1 MSETPRQKGRPKDP
15 LKTQAILQA
24 ARKLFLEQGLEVTTA
39 EIARVAGVAKATLY
53 ANFSDKEHLIEAVL
67 RQESDLTISDHDFA
81 QRHHLPLIE
90 VLTAFG
96 YRFVRFINQREL
108 TGWDRLIASA
118 AVRHPDLPGRFYAA
132 GPGRAQQ
139 MLEAII
145 AEAIEAGTLRACDPQ
160 EAADELAGLWLGMT
174 SLAIKLGAR
183 PPLSDDEIKDLLTDG
198 HTKPLKG
205 FKSKQGKNFDAVVA
219 FDGEYNTT
227 FVFPEAKKGKKFSG
241 RKK

>member
-118 AVRHPDLPGRFYAA
+118 AVRHPDGSDHRRGDRSRYFTSQRSAGGCRRTGRFMA
-132 GPGRAQQ
+132 GNDQPGDKTWRKTSAVRRRNQT
-139 MLEAII
+139 
-145 AEAIEAGTLRACDPQ
+145 AG
-160 EAADELAGLWLGMT
+160 
-174 SLAIKLGAR
+174 
-183 PPLSDDEIKDLLTDG
+183 
-198 HTKPLKG
+198 
-205 FKSKQGKNFDAVVA
+205 
-219 FDGEYNTT
+219 
-227 FVFPEAKKGKKFSG
+227 
-241 RKK
+241 

>member
-118 AVRHPDLPGRFYAA
+118 AVRHPDLPRPLLRP
-132 GPGRAQQ
+132 PGR
-139 MLEAII
+139 
-145 AEAIEAGTLRACDPQ
+145 
-160 EAADELAGLWLGMT
+160 
-174 SLAIKLGAR
+174 GAR
-183 PPLSDDEIKDLLTDG
+183 SRCWKRSSPRRS
-198 HTKPLKG
+198 KPVLYEP
-205 FKSKQGKNFDAVVA
+205 A
-219 FDGEYNTT
+219 FRRRLPTNWPVYGWE
-227 FVFPEAKKGKKFSG
+227 
-241 RKK
+241 

>member
-132 GPGRAQQ
+132 GPGR
-139 MLEAII
+139 
-145 AEAIEAGTLRACDPQ
+145 GTLRACDPQ

-183 PPLSDDEIKDLLTDG
+183 PPLSDDEIKQRVERALD
-198 HTKPLKG
+198 
-205 FKSKQGKNFDAVVA
+205 
-219 FDGEYNTT
+219 
-227 FVFPEAKKGKKFSG
+227 VFLRAYSLAPG
-241 RKK
+241 

>member
-1 MSETPRQKGRPKDP
+1 
-15 LKTQAILQA
+15 
-24 ARKLFLEQGLEVTTA
+24 FLEQGLEVTTA

-160 EAADELAGLWLGMT
+160 EAADELAGLWLG
-174 SLAIKLGAR
+174 
-183 PPLSDDEIKDLLTDG
+183 
-198 HTKPLKG
+198 
-205 FKSKQGKNFDAVVA
+205 
-219 FDGEYNTT
+219 
-227 FVFPEAKKGKKFSG
+227 
-241 RKK
+241 

>member
-108 TGWDRLIASA
+108 TGWDRLDRLGCRASPRSPRPLLRRRA
-118 AVRHPDLPGRFYAA
+118 GARAADAGSDHRRGDRSRYFTSLRSAGGCRRTGRFMAGNDQPGDKTWRKTSAVRRRNQTA
-132 GPGRAQQ
+132 G
-139 MLEAII
+139 
-145 AEAIEAGTLRACDPQ
+145 
-160 EAADELAGLWLGMT
+160 
-174 SLAIKLGAR
+174 
-183 PPLSDDEIKDLLTDG
+183 
-198 HTKPLKG
+198 
-205 FKSKQGKNFDAVVA
+205 
-219 FDGEYNTT
+219 
-227 FVFPEAKKGKKFSG
+227 
-241 RKK
+241 

>member
-139 MLEAII
+139 MRKRSSPRRSKPVLYEPAIRRRLPTNWPVYGW
-145 AEAIEAGTLRACDPQ
+145 E
-160 EAADELAGLWLGMT
+160 
-174 SLAIKLGAR
+174 
-183 PPLSDDEIKDLLTDG
+183 
-198 HTKPLKG
+198 
-205 FKSKQGKNFDAVVA
+205 
-219 FDGEYNTT
+219 
-227 FVFPEAKKGKKFSG
+227 
-241 RKK
+241 

>member
-24 ARKLFLEQGLEVTTA
+24 ARKLCLEQGLEVTTA

-118 AVRHPDLPGRFYAA
+118 AVRRPDLPGRVFAA

-183 PPLSDDEIKDLLTDG
+183 PPLSDDEIKQRVERALD
-198 HTKPLKG
+198 
-205 FKSKQGKNFDAVVA
+205 
-219 FDGEYNTT
+219 
-227 FVFPEAKKGKKFSG
+227 VFLRAYSLAPG
-241 RKK
+241 

>member
-53 ANFSDKEHLIEAVL
+53 A
-67 RQESDLTISDHDFA
+67 
-81 QRHHLPLIE
+81 HLPLIE

-145 AEAIEAGTLRACDPQ
+145 AEAIEAGTLRACVPQ

-183 PPLSDDEIKDLLTDG
+183 PPLSDDEIKQRVERALD
-198 HTKPLKG
+198 
-205 FKSKQGKNFDAVVA
+205 
-219 FDGEYNTT
+219 
-227 FVFPEAKKGKKFSG
+227 VFLRAYSLAPG
-241 RKK
+241 

>member
-1 MSETPRQKGRPKDP
+1 M
-15 LKTQAILQA
+15 
-24 ARKLFLEQGLEVTTA
+24 
-39 EIARVAGVAKATLY
+39 
-53 ANFSDKEHLIEAVL
+53 
-67 RQESDLTISDHDFA
+67 
-81 QRHHLPLIE
+81 
-90 VLTAFG
+90 LTAFG

-183 PPLSDDEIKDLLTDG
+183 PPLSDDEIKQRVERAWTSFCARIPRRRADPPSLFSAVAWRKADLLC
-198 HTKPLKG
+198 PIRARR
-205 FKSKQGKNFDAVVA
+205 KNNVLT
-219 FDGEYNTT
+219 G
-227 FVFPEAKKGKKFSG
+227 
-241 RKK
+241 

>member
-174 SLAIKLGAR
+174 SLALNLAQDLRCPTTKSNSGLSAPWTSFCARIPWRRADLSFPFSVLWPGAR
-183 PPLSDDEIKDLLTDG
+183 LIYCAQSAPGAKNNVLTG
-198 HTKPLKG
+198 
-205 FKSKQGKNFDAVVA
+205 
-219 FDGEYNTT
+219 
-227 FVFPEAKKGKKFSG
+227 
-241 RKK
+241 

>member
-145 AEAIEAGTLRACDPQ
+145 AEAIKAGTLRACDPQ

-183 PPLSDDEIKDLLTDG
+183 PPLSDDEIKQRVERALD
-198 HTKPLKG
+198 
-205 FKSKQGKNFDAVVA
+205 
-219 FDGEYNTT
+219 
-227 FVFPEAKKGKKFSG
+227 VFLRAYSLAPG
-241 RKK
+241 

>member
-118 AVRHPDLPGRFYAA
+118 AVRHPDLPAA
-132 GPGRAQQ
+132 FTPPGR
-139 MLEAII
+139 
-145 AEAIEAGTLRACDPQ
+145 
-160 EAADELAGLWLGMT
+160 
-174 SLAIKLGAR
+174 GAR
-183 PPLSDDEIKDLLTDG
+183 SRCWKRSSPRRS
-198 HTKPLKG
+198 KPVLYEPAIRRRLPTNWPVYG
-205 FKSKQGKNFDAVVA
+205 W
-219 FDGEYNTT
+219 E
-227 FVFPEAKKGKKFSG
+227 
-241 RKK
+241 

>member
-145 AEAIEAGTLRACDPQ
+145 AEAIDRSRYF
-160 EAADELAGLWLGMT
+160 T
-174 SLAIKLGAR
+174 SLRSAGGCRRTGRFMAGNDQPGDKTWR
-183 PPLSDDEIKDLLTDG
+183 KTS
-198 HTKPLKG
+198 
-205 FKSKQGKNFDAVVA
+205 AVRRRNQTA
-219 FDGEYNTT
+219 G
-227 FVFPEAKKGKKFSG
+227 
-241 RKK
+241 

>member
-118 AVRHPDLPGRFYAA
+118 AVRHPDLPGRFSAA

-145 AEAIEAGTLRACDPQ
+145 AEAIEAGTLRASDPQ

-183 PPLSDDEIKDLLTDG
+183 PPLSDDEIKQRVERALD
-198 HTKPLKG
+198 
-205 FKSKQGKNFDAVVA
+205 
-219 FDGEYNTT
+219 
-227 FVFPEAKKGKKFSG
+227 VFLRAYSLA
-241 RKK
+241 

>member
-96 YRFVRFINQREL
+96 NRFVRFINQREL

-118 AVRHPDLPGRFYAA
+118 ALRHPELPGRFYAA
-132 GPGRAQQ
+132 GPGRRSRCWKRSSPRRSKPV
-139 MLEAII
+139 LYEPAIRRRLPTNWPVY
-145 AEAIEAGTLRACDPQ
+145 GW
-160 EAADELAGLWLGMT
+160 G
-174 SLAIKLGAR
+174 
-183 PPLSDDEIKDLLTDG
+183 
-198 HTKPLKG
+198 
-205 FKSKQGKNFDAVVA
+205 
-219 FDGEYNTT
+219 
-227 FVFPEAKKGKKFSG
+227 
-241 RKK
+241 